1 MRVIAGTA
9 RGFPL
14 RAIRAPGL
22 RPTSDLVRGAIF
34 DMVGPYFSAEL
45 RVLDLYAGTGALG
58 IEALSRGAGW
68 ADFVEQQSRC
78 CAALAQNLQRTG
90 LRDRAGVHCMPARQ
104 ALPRLSGRYGLA
116 LLDPPYA
123 EPLDLQVL
131 AGLAAGGVMLTGGT
145 LVLEHSRR
153 TPVAERYGRLCL
165 LKQRQ
170 HGDTVIS
177 VFEMEGEHVG

>member
-14 RAIRAPGL
+14 RALRVAGL

-45 RVLDLYAGTGALG
+45 RVADLYAGTGALG

-68 ADFVEQQSRC
+68 VDFVEQQPRC
-78 CAALAQNLQRTG
+78 CAALVQNLQRTG
-90 LRDRAGVHCMPARQ
+90 LWERAGLHCMPVRQ
-104 ALPRLSGRYGLA
+104 ALPRLGGRYGLA

-123 EPLDLQVL
+123 EPLDLQAL
-131 AGLAAGGVMLTGGT
+131 AGLAEGGLMLAGGTV
-145 LVLEHSRR
+145 VLEHSRR
-153 TPVAERYGRLCL
+153 TPVAGRYGRLCL

-177 VFEMEGEHVG
+177 VFEMEGEQVG